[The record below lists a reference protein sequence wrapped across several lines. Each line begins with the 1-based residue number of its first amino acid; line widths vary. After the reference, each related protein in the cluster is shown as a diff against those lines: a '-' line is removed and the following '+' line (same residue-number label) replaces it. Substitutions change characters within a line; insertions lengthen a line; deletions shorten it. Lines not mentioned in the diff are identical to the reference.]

1 MVGGWIL
8 SVSLRRQSRLVT
20 SRRTAGSNDAAD
32 RQHFGLF
39 NTMVLPDERDLPSDL
54 LLVGYVTSSAGVFA
68 LCSPK

>member
-1 MVGGWIL
+1 
-8 SVSLRRQSRLVT
+8 VT

-32 RQHFGLF
+32 RQHFDLF